1 MVARERRDL
10 LRVVDD
16 EHRPP
21 ELRLGGLLVDLEHE
35 LAGAVVV
42 LHLDAVLGGDA
53 AQLVDRHAHVDADA
67 GVLLDQVD
75 EAGPPP
81 RRGEVELAAAV
92 GELGRA
98 VELLGEVGG
107 ELLGERHHV
116 RVVAVGL
123 VELEHRELGVVAG
136 GQALVAEHPPDLEH
150 PLEAADGEALQVEL
164 RRDPQEELH
173 VERVVVRGERLG
185 QRAAGDRVEDR
196 RLHLDEARG
205 PRASGA

>member
-1 MVARERRDL
+1 MRRACASKRARCSSGSIELGEGVADLAAGDDRLEALDHVGQLAVVAGERRDL
-10 LRVVDD
+10 LRVVGD
-16 EHRPP
+16 EHRSP

-42 LHLDAVLGGDA
+42 LHLHAVLGGDA

-67 GVLLDQVD
+67 GVLLDEVD

-98 VELLGEVGG
+98 VQLLGEVGG

-136 GQALVAEHPPDLEH
+136 RQPLVAEHPPDLEH
-150 PLEAADGEALQVEL
+150 LLEAG
-164 RRDPQEELH
+164 RP
-173 VERVVVRGERLG
+173 
-185 QRAAGDRVEDR
+185 
-196 RLHLDEARG
+196 
-205 PRASGA
+205 